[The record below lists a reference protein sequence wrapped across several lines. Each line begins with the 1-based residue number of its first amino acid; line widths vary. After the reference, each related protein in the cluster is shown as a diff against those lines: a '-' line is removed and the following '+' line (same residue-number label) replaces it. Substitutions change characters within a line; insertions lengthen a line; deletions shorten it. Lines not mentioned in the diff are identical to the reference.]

1 MNDQYPQMACAIFE
15 DDEIQMI
22 VMLWGLSWEK
32 MTLGQ
37 ANFLTVVS
45 YMIQNAVLRAQRY
58 IQALEAQRYKK
69 GSRILSPEAFE
80 PLVQAYMDAEIRN
93 LAECVLLKICIS
105 PDRQMEIDEKMISH
119 LRDSDYLGMMTDGNL
134 YVLLANTTRANAV
147 FVQERFDRN
156 GYNTEVVENIA
167 VCHKE

>member
-1 MNDQYPQMACAIFE
+1 
-15 DDEIQMI
+15 
-22 VMLWGLSWEK
+22 
-32 MTLGQ
+32 
-37 ANFLTVVS
+37 
-45 YMIQNAVLRAQRY
+45 MIQNAVLRAQRY
-58 IQALEAQRYKK
+58 IQALEAQRYEK

-105 PDRQMEIDEKMISH
+105 PDRQMEIDEIMTSH